1 MNMKAIRII
10 AKQRGIKPGKLN
22 KMSLIRLIQ
31 KGEGNNECYASTQS
45 STCGQITCLWRL
57 DCSKADK

>member
-1 MNMKAIRII
+1 MKEIRVV

-22 KMSLIRLIQ
+22 KLNLIRLIQ

-45 STCGQITCLWRL
+45 SNCGQVTCLWRE
-57 DCSKADK
+57 DCAKADK

>member
-1 MNMKAIRII
+1 MNMKEIRIV
-10 AKQRGIKPGKLN
+10 AKQRGIKSGKLT
-22 KMSLIRLIQ
+22 KLALIRLVQ

-45 STCGQITCLWRL
+45 STCGQVSCLWRE

>member
-1 MNMKAIRII
+1 MKEIRVV

-22 KMSLIRLIQ
+22 KLNLIRLIQ

-45 STCGQITCLWRL
+45 SNCGQITCLWRE
-57 DCSKADK
+57 DCTKADK

>member
-1 MNMKAIRII
+1 MKEIRIV

-22 KMSLIRLIQ
+22 KMSLIRMIQ

-45 STCGQITCLWRL
+45 SNCGQVT
-57 DCSKADK
+57 